1 VEKLMSFNFS
11 NDTPIYFQIAEL
23 IKVKIINGSYGL
35 GEKLPAIRELSAS
48 LKANPNTVQ
57 KALLELED
65 LGLIYTER
73 TNGKYVTTDKNLI
86 LGLKKQ
92 IIDSKTN
99 SFITELKELGLSAV
113 EIKEYLNSKE
123 DLK

>member
-1 VEKLMSFNFS
+1 MSFNFS

-23 IKVKIINGSYGL
+23 IKVKIINGSYAL

-92 IIDSKTN
+92 IIDSKIN
-99 SFITELKELGLSAV
+99 SFITELKELGLSAA